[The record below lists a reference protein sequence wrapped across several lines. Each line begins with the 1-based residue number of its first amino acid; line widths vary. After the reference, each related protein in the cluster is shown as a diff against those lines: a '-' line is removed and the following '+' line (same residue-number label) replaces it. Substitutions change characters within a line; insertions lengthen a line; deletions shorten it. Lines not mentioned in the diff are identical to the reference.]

1 MSAAK
6 AMADELARVALAAM
20 RGGPLLAVSPQRSE
34 EILSAAFAQLI
45 DASREAVAEVRAETF
60 EVCAAICDEVA
71 NGRGER
77 GAGTAAAKIRERG
90 AS

>member
-1 MSAAK
+1 MSATK

-45 DASREAVAEVRAETF
+45 DASREAVAEVRTEERACCEQLAKAWGATD
-60 EVCAAICDEVA
+60 VAKAIGA
-71 NGRGER
+71 RGE
-77 GAGTAAAKIRERG
+77 K
-90 AS
+90 